1 MKIFISGGRNC
12 WKMVFEENKS
22 NKMSLVSIRKNQ
34 DLFVNALHIITREN
48 LLALLLSNILISNQ

>member
-34 DLFVNALHIITREN
+34 DLH
-48 LLALLLSNILISNQ
+48 